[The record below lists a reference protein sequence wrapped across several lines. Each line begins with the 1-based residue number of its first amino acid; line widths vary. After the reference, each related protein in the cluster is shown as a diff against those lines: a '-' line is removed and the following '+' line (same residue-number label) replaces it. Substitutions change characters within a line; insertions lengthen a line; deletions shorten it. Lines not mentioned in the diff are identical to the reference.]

1 MQEAIKNKF
10 TEAIMYGE
18 EDMAVEAAEELVA
31 AGEDP
36 IEAVNVMGAALN
48 VLGDKFQ
55 IMEVFL
61 PEIVLAADA
70 MKAAMKILEPEIL
83 KAASTGDA
91 QERIGCVMGTVK
103 GDVHQVGKD
112 MVSTMLMTVGFD
124 VKDLGPDVAPSVFM
138 EEAAAMDAKLIGAS
152 ALMSTTLPVQK
163 DLIEFLQAK
172 GLRDKYKVMVGG
184 GVASAAWAEEI
195 GADGY
200 ALDAVAAIEV
210 AKKLMG
216 MA

>member
-10 TEAIMYGE
+10 TEAIMDGD
-18 EDMAVEAAEELVA
+18 EDLAVEAAEELVA
-31 AGEDP
+31 AGENP
-36 IEAVNVMGAALN
+36 VEAVNVMGDALN

-83 KAASTGDA
+83 KAAASGEGE
-91 QERIGCVMGTVK
+91 ERIGCVMGTVK

-124 VKDLGPDVAPSVFM
+124 VKDLGPDVAPSAFM

-163 DLIEFLQAK
+163 DLIEFLEAK
-172 GLRDKYKVMVGG
+172 GMRDKYKVMVGG

-200 ALDAVAAIEV
+200 ALDAVAAIEM
-210 AKKLMG
+210 AKKLVG
-216 MA
+216 RG